1 MHKDLLVSI
10 ALYFYK
16 SVFKKNYFVHFYLS
30 YKMLF
35 NLGVKDKNVCVCVL
49 GRGGGV
55 LNHAC

>member
-35 NLGVKDKNVCVCVL
+35 NLGVKN
-49 GRGGGV
+49 
-55 LNHAC
+55 